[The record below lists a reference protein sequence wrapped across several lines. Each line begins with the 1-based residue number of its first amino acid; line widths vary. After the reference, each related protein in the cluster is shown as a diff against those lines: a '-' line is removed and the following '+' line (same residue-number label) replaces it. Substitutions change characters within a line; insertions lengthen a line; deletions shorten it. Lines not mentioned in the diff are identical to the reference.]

1 MAFQAV
7 DDLLGI
13 WGRPEVTGK
22 PVGNDLRQKKV
33 SLPVAAGLESEE
45 APRLRE
51 LLASP
56 ELTDGDVR
64 EATELLERAGAPAFA
79 AEEAERRLG
88 LALAELE
95 RVELEPGPRDELA
108 ALARF
113 ITEREF

>member
-13 WGRPEVTGK
+13 WGRPEMTGK

-33 SLPVAAGLESEE
+33 SLPVAAALESAE

-51 LLASP
+51 LLSAP
-56 ELTDGDVR
+56 ELSDGDVQ
-64 EATELLERAGAPAFA
+64 ETTELLERTGANTFA

-88 LALAELE
+88 LALAELQ
-95 RVELEPGPRDELA
+95 RTELEPGPREELA

-113 ITEREF
+113 IIEREF